1 MNIYINDLSI
11 YYKNKKALDHITLHL
26 SSGIYGLIGPNGA
39 GKTTFLS
46 ILCGLIKNDSG
57 TIEIDEVKFLSDDFY
72 HVFGYVPQSPALYVD
87 LTCNEFL
94 EYICALKSIDKNQID
109 HTLRLVNLYDQ
120 KYIKIKKLSGGM
132 KQRLSIAQAIIND
145 PQILLL
151 DEPTTGLDPIE
162 RLRLKNLLRNLSKNK
177 IIIISTHIIQ
187 DMDHLA
193 KSLIFFKNGQL
204 LDFKSPQELILSLKQ
219 FFYETI
225 VSKNDLQK
233 YIETYHVSSIVPI
246 NDDYKIKFFSHLV
259 ISRFF
264 FFCCF
269 LTIRLISI
277 FFNIEIIKINSFI
290 FL

>member
-1 MNIYINDLSI
+1 MNIYINDLSK

-109 HTLRLVNLYDQ
+109 HTLKLVNLYDQ

-225 VSKNDLQK
+225 VSKKDLQK
-233 YIETYHVSSIVPI
+233 HIM
-246 NDDYKIKFFSHLV
+246 
-259 ISRFF
+259 
-264 FFCCF
+264 F
-269 LTIRLISI
+269 LLLYLLTM
-277 FFNIEIIKINSFI
+277 IIKLSF
-290 FL
+290 FLIKMNYFHIVKK

>member
-1 MNIYINDLSI
+1 MNIYINDLSK

-57 TIEIDEVKFLSDDFY
+57 TVEIDEVKFLSDDFY

-109 HTLRLVNLYDQ
+109 HTLKLVNLYDQ

-151 DEPTTGLDPIE
+151 DEPLSALDGVIKESIKERIKMIAKEYNLTTIIVTHDPEEALTLSDRVLIINE
-162 RLRLKNLLRNLSKNK
+162 GQISQYGKPEDIMNQPSCDFVQDFILNQLEIKRRN
-177 IIIISTHIIQ
+177 
-187 DMDHLA
+187 
-193 KSLIFFKNGQL
+193 IFALFH
-204 LDFKSPQELILSLKQ
+204 PMQEQ
-219 FFYETI
+219 M
-225 VSKNDLQK
+225 V
-233 YIETYHVSSIVPI
+233 
-246 NDDYKIKFFSHLV
+246 
-259 ISRFF
+259 
-264 FFCCF
+264 
-269 LTIRLISI
+269 
-277 FFNIEIIKINSFI
+277 
-290 FL
+290 

>member
-1 MNIYINDLSI
+1 MNIYINDLSK

-109 HTLRLVNLYDQ
+109 HTLKLVNLYDQ

-162 RLRLKNLLRNLSKNK
+162 RLRLKNLLRNLSKDK
-177 IIIISTHIIQ
+177 IIIISTHIVSDIEYISDQ
-187 DMDHLA
+187 VLVMKKGCFILQ
-193 KSLIFFKNGQL
+193 GTPEEL
-204 LDFKSPQELILSLKQ
+204 LDKVNGEVWSCKIPNKEWTKFETQYCIANSHALANHVEARIISTEAPIDDAINVEPTLEDLYLK
-219 FFYETI
+219 Y
-225 VSKNDLQK
+225 
-233 YIETYHVSSIVPI
+233 
-246 NDDYKIKFFSHLV
+246 FSD
-259 ISRFF
+259 
-264 FFCCF
+264 
-269 LTIRLISI
+269 
-277 FFNIEIIKINSFI
+277 EMEAGENS
-290 FL
+290 

>member
-1 MNIYINDLSI
+1 MNIYINDLSK

-145 PQILLL
+145 PQILRQPHPAPHTA
-151 DEPTTGLDPIE
+151 DAAHQNT
-162 RLRLKNLLRNLSKNK
+162 K
-177 IIIISTHIIQ
+177 
-187 DMDHLA
+187 
-193 KSLIFFKNGQL
+193 
-204 LDFKSPQELILSLKQ
+204 
-219 FFYETI
+219 
-225 VSKNDLQK
+225 
-233 YIETYHVSSIVPI
+233 
-246 NDDYKIKFFSHLV
+246 HLV
-259 ISRFF
+259 ADPVPGSV
-264 FFCCF
+264 CKV
-269 LTIRLISI
+269 LSPHPA
-277 FFNIEIIKINSFI
+277 NSFS
-290 FL
+290 FLRA

>member
-1 MNIYINDLSI
+1 MNIYINDLSK

-109 HTLRLVNLYDQ
+109 HTLKLVNLYDQ

-177 IIIISTHIIQ
+177 ILEIFLISCFRTNKK
-187 DMDHLA
+187 LFA
-193 KSLIFFKNGQL
+193 FTLCF
-204 LDFKSPQELILSLKQ
+204 LSLFATAICILQ
-219 FFYETI
+219 HFTVVVNTFFHFLSLTFQPYKKLLYI
-225 VSKNDLQK
+225 VDSTTAERVGFEPTRPCGQTVFKTASL
-233 YIETYHVSSIVPI
+233 
-246 NDDYKIKFFSHLV
+246 
-259 ISRFF
+259 
-264 FFCCF
+264 
-269 LTIRLISI
+269 
-277 FFNIEIIKINSFI
+277 
-290 FL
+290 

>member
-1 MNIYINDLSI
+1 MNIYINDLSK

-57 TIEIDEVKFLSDDFY
+57 TVEIDEVKFLSDDFY

-193 KSLIFFKNGQL
+193 KSGSL
-204 LDFKSPQELILSLKQ
+204 LRQDSCLE
-219 FFYETI
+219 
-225 VSKNDLQK
+225 
-233 YIETYHVSSIVPI
+233 
-246 NDDYKIKFFSHLV
+246 
-259 ISRFF
+259 
-264 FFCCF
+264 
-269 LTIRLISI
+269 
-277 FFNIEIIKINSFI
+277 NSCGSC
-290 FL
+290 LRYLAN

>member
-1 MNIYINDLSI
+1 MNIYINDLSK

-109 HTLRLVNLYDQ
+109 HT
-120 KYIKIKKLSGGM
+120 
-132 KQRLSIAQAIIND
+132 
-145 PQILLL
+145 
-151 DEPTTGLDPIE
+151 TGLDPIE

-225 VSKNDLQK
+225 VSKKDLQK

-246 NDDYKIKFFSHLV
+246 NDDYKIKFFSHKDEL
-259 ISRFF
+259 FPH
-264 FFCCF
+264 CK
-269 LTIRLISI
+269 
-277 FFNIEIIKINSFI
+277 EINLEDIYLYYYGDVYDKR
-290 FL
+290 

>member
-1 MNIYINDLSI
+1 MNILNIEHINKIFGDKVIFDDISV
-11 YYKNKKALDHITLHL
+11 
-26 SSGIYGLIGPNGA
+26 GIHQGDKIGIIGINGT

-151 DEPTTGLDPIE
+151 DEPTTGLHMADVDKLIDVLQRLADTGNSIVVIE
-162 RLRLKNLLRNLSKNK
+162 HNLDVIKSCDY
-177 IIIISTHIIQ
+177 II
-187 DMDHLA
+187 DLGPEGGD
-193 KSLIFFKNGQL
+193 NGG
-204 LDFKSPQELILSLKQ
+204 
-219 FFYETI
+219 TI
-225 VSKNDLQK
+225 VATGTPKEVSKVEKSYTGQFLKK
-233 YIETYHVSSIVPI
+233 YFE
-246 NDDYKIKFFSHLV
+246 
-259 ISRFF
+259 
-264 FFCCF
+264 
-269 LTIRLISI
+269 
-277 FFNIEIIKINSFI
+277 
-290 FL
+290 

>member
-1 MNIYINDLSI
+1 MNIYINDLSK

-233 YIETYHVSSIVPI
+233 YKKYHVSSIEFLLTMI
-246 NDDYKIKFFSHLV
+246 IKCKFFLIKMNYSHIV
-259 ISRFF
+259 K
-264 FFCCF
+264 
-269 LTIRLISI
+269 
-277 FFNIEIIKINSFI
+277 EINLEDIYLYYYGDVYDKR
-290 FL
+290 

>member
-1 MNIYINDLSI
+1 MNIYINDLSK

-109 HTLRLVNLYDQ
+109 HTLKLVNLYDQ

-177 IIIISTHIIQ
+177 IIIISTHIIRANGNI
-187 DMDHLA
+187 LA
-193 KSLIFFKNGQL
+193 DTRDSNLQAT
-204 LDFKSPQELILSLKQ
+204 DSPDNQVNLYSGCRSTVKRR
-219 FFYETI
+219 
-225 VSKNDLQK
+225 N
-233 YIETYHVSSIVPI
+233 
-246 NDDYKIKFFSHLV
+246 
-259 ISRFF
+259 
-264 FFCCF
+264 
-269 LTIRLISI
+269 
-277 FFNIEIIKINSFI
+277 NIAVA
-290 FL
+290 

>member
-1 MNIYINDLSI
+1 MNIYINDLSK

-109 HTLRLVNLYDQ
+109 HTLKLVNLYDQ

-151 DEPTTGLDPIE
+151 DEPTTGLHMADVDKLIDVLQRLADTGNSIVVIE
-162 RLRLKNLLRNLSKNK
+162 HNLDVIKSCDYIIDLGPEGGDKGGTIVAKGKPEEIVKVEDSYTGKYLKKLLR
-177 IIIISTHIIQ
+177 
-187 DMDHLA
+187 
-193 KSLIFFKNGQL
+193 
-204 LDFKSPQELILSLKQ
+204 
-219 FFYETI
+219 
-225 VSKNDLQK
+225 
-233 YIETYHVSSIVPI
+233 
-246 NDDYKIKFFSHLV
+246 
-259 ISRFF
+259 
-264 FFCCF
+264 
-269 LTIRLISI
+269 
-277 FFNIEIIKINSFI
+277 
-290 FL
+290 

>member
-1 MNIYINDLSI
+1 MNIYINDLSK

-109 HTLRLVNLYDQ
+109 HTLKLVNLYDQ

-151 DEPTTGLDPIE
+151 DEPTTGLHMADVDKLIDVLQRLADTGNSIVVIE
-162 RLRLKNLLRNLSKNK
+162 HNLDVIKSCDY
-177 IIIISTHIIQ
+177 II
-187 DMDHLA
+187 DLGPEGGD
-193 KSLIFFKNGQL
+193 NGG
-204 LDFKSPQELILSLKQ
+204 
-219 FFYETI
+219 TI
-225 VSKNDLQK
+225 VATGTPKEVSKVEKSYTGQFLKK
-233 YIETYHVSSIVPI
+233 YFE
-246 NDDYKIKFFSHLV
+246 
-259 ISRFF
+259 
-264 FFCCF
+264 
-269 LTIRLISI
+269 
-277 FFNIEIIKINSFI
+277 
-290 FL
+290 

>member
-1 MNIYINDLSI
+1 MNIYINDLSK

-57 TIEIDEVKFLSDDFY
+57 TVEIDEVKFLSDDFY

-109 HTLRLVNLYDQ
+109 HTLKLVNLYDQ

-151 DEPTTGLDPIE
+151 DEPTTGLHFEDV
-162 RLRLKNLLRNLSKNK
+162 K
-177 IIIISTHIIQ
+177 ILMEAI
-187 DMDHLA
+187 
-193 KSLIFFKNGQL
+193 NQL
-204 LDFKSPQELILSLKQ
+204 VELG
-219 FFYETI
+219 
-225 VSKNDLQK
+225 
-233 YIETYHVSSIVPI
+233 
-246 NDDYKIKFFSHLV
+246 
-259 ISRFF
+259 
-264 FFCCF
+264 
-269 LTIRLISI
+269 
-277 FFNIEIIKINSFI
+277 NSFI
-290 FL
+290 IIEHNLDVIKLADHIIDIGPEGGKHGGEIIATGTPEELIKNKKSLTAKFLKRELE